1 MNIELRKMNER
12 EITKIYESR
21 MRHDFPVTE
30 LKPLEN
36 MIEMMERG
44 VYECLLATENGE
56 PVGYALV
63 LILSDFPY
71 GLLDYLGVFSE
82 KRNQG
87 YGSRILSALTE
98 YYKDRKLI
106 IESEYPGDAP
116 DERMA
121 ERRIG
126 FYQRNGAVN
135 TGVESRIYGVHFVNF
150 ILLNNTDQLN
160 SMQNLENSVTKNSKI
175 SEEKFTE
182 NFSKKENLIPPAETI
197 LNILSRLYQ
206 GMIPDEK
213 KREKYLK
220 FWIAN

>member
-1 MNIELRKMNER
+1 MSIKLRKMDEK

-36 MIEMMERG
+36 MIDMMERG
-44 VYECLLATENGE
+44 VYECLLVSENDE

-63 LILSDFPY
+63 LILNDFPY

-87 YGSRILSALTE
+87 YGSRILSALAD

-106 IESEYPGDAP
+106 IESEYPKDAP
-116 DERMA
+116 DEQMA

-150 ILLNNTDQLN
+150 LLLNKVDQFN
-160 SMQNLENSVTKNSKI
+160 SMQGLKITGTEDSKLHFSEN
-175 SEEKFTE
+175 
-182 NFSKKENLIPPAETI
+182 KKSIPPAETI

-206 GMIPDEK
+206 GMIPDER

>member
-1 MNIELRKMNER
+1 MSIKLRKMDEK
-12 EITKIYESR
+12 EITSIYESR

-36 MIEMMERG
+36 MIDMMERG
-44 VYECLLATENGE
+44 VYECLLVSENDE

-63 LILSDFPY
+63 LILNDFPY
-71 GLLDYLGVFSE
+71 GLLDYLGVFTE
-82 KRNQG
+82 KRNRG

-106 IESEYPGDAP
+106 VESEYPGDAP
-116 DERMA
+116 DEKMA

-150 ILLNNTDQLN
+150 LLLNKVDQFN
-160 SMQNLENSVTKNSKI
+160 SMQGLKITGTKDSKLHFSEN
-175 SEEKFTE
+175 
-182 NFSKKENLIPPAETI
+182 KKSIPPAETI
-197 LNILSRLYQ
+197 LNILFRLYQ

>member
-1 MNIELRKMNER
+1 MNIELHKMNQK
-12 EITKIYESR
+12 EITDIYESR
-21 MRHDFPVTE
+21 MRYDFPVTE

-36 MIEMMERG
+36 MIDMMERG
-44 VYECLLATENGE
+44 VYECLLVSENSE

-63 LILSDFPY
+63 LILNDFPY

-87 YGSRILSALTE
+87 YGSRILSALAD

-106 IESEYPGDAP
+106 IESEYPKDAP
-116 DERMA
+116 DEQMA

-126 FYQRNGAVN
+126 FYQRNGAVK

-150 ILLNNTDQLN
+150 ILLDKADQLN
-160 SMQNLENSVTKNSKI
+160 PMQNIEFSNTEDSKLHFSEN
-175 SEEKFTE
+175 
-182 NFSKKENLIPPAETI
+182 ENLIPSAETV

-213 KREKYLK
+213 KREKYLQ
-220 FWIAN
+220 FWIRQ